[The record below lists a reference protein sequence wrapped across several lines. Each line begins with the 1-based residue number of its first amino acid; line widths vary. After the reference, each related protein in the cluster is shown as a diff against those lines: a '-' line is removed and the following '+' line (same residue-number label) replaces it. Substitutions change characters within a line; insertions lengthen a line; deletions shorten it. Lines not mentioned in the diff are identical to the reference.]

1 MLEQILHFKGTWR
14 SYQQRV
20 LDKYDHYSQDRKIH
34 IVAAPGSG
42 KTTLGIELIKRID
55 HSALILAPSITIREQ
70 WVERICEAFLV
81 KQENRDQYLSQD
93 LKKPKLI
100 TVVTYQAL
108 HSAMS
113 HYCGE
118 LVETNDEFKTVEEV
132 DYHDFDVISNFKEC
146 QLGTLCLDECHHL
159 RSEWWKSLE
168 EFKKAFNNI
177 FTVALTAT
185 PPYDSNLSM
194 WTRYMDMCGDIDEE
208 ITVPELVKDGTLC
221 PHQDY
226 VYFNYP
232 SSQEKQKLSIFEE
245 NSQSILEK
253 LIQDEY
259 FCKAIM
265 SHRFFTE
272 EVSGDELL
280 DDPSYLSA
288 MIIFLNTKGVRSANK
303 YQKLLGYKSLEP
315 LSLKWL
321 EILLQG
327 FLYDDIVSYRVE
339 EQYRDELI
347 RELKSKGLIEKR
359 KVSLCLNQAIEKMLI
374 NSVGKC
380 ESIKEIVN
388 YEYKTMKQEL
398 RLLILTDY
406 IRKEYERALGDE
418 SKDVNNLGVLPFFE
432 QLRRDSAKNKTA
444 IKFGVLCG
452 TMIIIPKDAQTALI
466 ELVEEPSK
474 ISFHQIGKLD
484 DYVKVEVSGKR
495 NFITGVI
502 SEVFAQGYMQVL
514 IGTKS
519 LLGEGWDSPCVNSLI
534 LASFVGSYMLSNQM
548 RGRAIRVFEKTPNK
562 TSNIWHLVCVR
573 PKEKLT
579 GRYDDG
585 TSEDFQTLARRME
598 HFLGLH
604 YQQDIIENGILRLS
618 AIKLPFSPG
627 NIKKINKE
635 MLKLSSK
642 RSQLKKRWED
652 SLAVYDK
659 IEVIEETEVKE
670 EFITVV
676 MFMDALR
683 TLLIIVFSGIIGA
696 VIGIP
701 FLKSLTL
708 IDVLEYLV
716 VIIYVGIFVMR
727 ILLSIKKLYTL
738 ANPLGRLEIFGKGI
752 RNALEKTNQL
762 DSLNSRVETDSFNA
776 IHAIYLLGG
785 TGHDKAL
792 FAKCINEFFATID
805 NQRYILYNPKRKNK
819 LDCYFAIP
827 DSFAKRKEDAHIFA
841 GYMKPFIGNY
851 QVIYTRNESGRKILL
866 EARVSALANRQD
878 RCFTRRKVK
887 GALE

>member
-1 MLEQILHFKGTWR
+1 MLEEILHFKGTWR
-14 SYQQRV
+14 NYQQRV
-20 LDKYDHYSQDRKIH
+20 LDRYDCYSQDRKLH

-42 KTTLGIELIKRID
+42 KTTLGIELIRRINQPT
-55 HSALILAPSITIREQ
+55 LILAPSITIREQ

-81 KQENRDQYLSQD
+81 NQEDHDQYLSQD

-108 HSAMS
+108 HSAMT

-118 LVETNDEFKTVEEV
+118 LVENNDEFRTVEEV
-132 DYHDFDVISNFKEC
+132 DYHDFDVIHNFKEY

-159 RSEWWKSLE
+159 RNEWWKSLE
-168 EFKKAFNNI
+168 EFKKEFYNI

-185 PPYDSNLSM
+185 PPFDSNLSM
-194 WTRYMDMCGDIDEE
+194 WTRYINMCGDIDEE

-232 SSQEKQKLSIFEE
+232 SSQEKLKLNIFEE
-245 NSQSILEK
+245 NSKNILER

-259 FCKAIM
+259 FCNAIM

-272 EVSGDELL
+272 EVSDEELL
-280 DDPSYLSA
+280 EDPSYLSA
-288 MIIFLNTKGVRSANK
+288 IIIFLNAKGVSNANK
-303 YQKLLGYKSLEP
+303 YQKLLGYKSLDP

-321 EILLQG
+321 EILLNG
-327 FLYDDIVSYRVE
+327 FLYDDISSYQVE

-444 IKFGVLCG
+444 IKLGVLCG
-452 TMIIIPKDAQTALI
+452 SMIIIPKDAQTALI

-474 ISFHQIGKLD
+474 ISFHQVGILD
-484 DYVKVEVSGKR
+484 DYVKVEVSGNR
-495 NFITGVI
+495 NFITGII
-502 SEVFAQGYMQVL
+502 SEMFAQGYMQVL

-548 RGRAIRVFEKTPNK
+548 RGRAIRVFEKMPNK
-562 TSNIWHLVCVR
+562 TSNIWHLVCVK
-573 PKEKLT
+573 PKEKLM
-579 GRYDDG
+579 GHYDNG
-585 TSEDFQTLARRME
+585 SSEDFQMLERRME

-604 YQQDIIENGILRLS
+604 YQKDVIENGILRLS
-618 AIKLPFSPG
+618 AIEFPFSSR

-635 MLKLSSK
+635 MLNLSSK
-642 RSQLKKRWED
+642 RNQLKKRWED
-652 SLAVYDK
+652 SLAIYDK
-659 IEVIEETEVKE
+659 IDVIDETEVKE
-670 EFITVV
+670 ELITTV
-676 MFMDALR
+676 MFTDALR
-683 TLLIIVFSGIIGA
+683 ALLIIILGGILGAIIGMSL
-696 VIGIP
+696 
-701 FLKSLTL
+701 LKSLALTDIFKSL
-708 IDVLEYLV
+708 ILL
-716 VIIYVGIFVMR
+716 IYVVLFVMGT
-727 ILLSIKKLYTL
+727 LLSIKKLYTL
-738 ANPLGRLEIFGKGI
+738 ANPLSRLAIFGNGI

-762 DSLNSRVETDSFNA
+762 DSFNSRVETNSLNEM
-776 IHAIYLLGG
+776 HTIYLLGG

-792 FAKCINEFFATID
+792 FAKCILEFFAPID
-805 NQRYILYNPKRKNK
+805 NQRYILYNPRRKNK
-819 LDCYFAIP
+819 LDGYFAIP
-827 DSFAKRKEDAHIFA
+827 DSFAQRKEEAHIFA
-841 GYMKPFIGNY
+841 SYMKPFIGNY

-866 EARVSALANRQD
+866 KARISALANRQD
-878 RCFTRRKVK
+878 RCFTRKKVK
-887 GALE
+887 SALE